1 MVESTGLRPDLT
13 SSIMKIE
20 KSNAQARRPARK
32 TLTLFKQ
39 LPAAEALH
47 ARRVA
52 YEAALAVIG

>member
-1 MVESTGLRPDLT
+1 MNKKIE
-13 SSIMKIE
+13 IMKIE
-20 KSNAQARRPARK
+20 KSNAQAQRPARK

-39 LPAAEALH
+39 LPMAEAMS